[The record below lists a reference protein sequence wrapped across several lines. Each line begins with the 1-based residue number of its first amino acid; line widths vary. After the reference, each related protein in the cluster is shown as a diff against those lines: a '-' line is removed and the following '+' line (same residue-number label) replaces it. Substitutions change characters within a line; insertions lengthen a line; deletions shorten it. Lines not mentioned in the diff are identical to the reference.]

1 MHTNNE
7 FVLVHF
13 ADFMKKKKEMLCW
26 IGSINNSLLSVLSE
40 GNLKQ
45 SSNNKENIYIN
56 SQVGG
61 SSTLNCDWS
70 AKKKSFHLGT
80 SMPSSSLQI

>member
-1 MHTNNE
+1 
-7 FVLVHF
+7 
-13 ADFMKKKKEMLCW
+13 MLCW

-40 GNLKQ
+40 VNLKQ
-45 SSNNKENIYIN
+45 SSNNKENIYIY
-56 SQVGG
+56 SPVGG

-70 AKKKSFHLGT
+70 AKKKSFRLGT